1 MNYRILFVV
10 LFFSVITSSCSPL
23 LKMHHETD
31 PMRIAVLNKEE
42 HKVATVEYIDGET
55 VEYIN
60 EESLM
65 SFSNKWIFE
74 VLAGQHEVQVSYKDF
89 NRAERTDKTERFLVK
104 FNALPKHLYSL
115 IRHTGSYYSGAEI
128 IDVTD
133 EAIKE
138 VKENKDMGKWSWA
151 KEYID
156 KWQLK

>member
-1 MNYRILFVV
+1 MNYRILLVV
-10 LFFSVITSSCSPL
+10 LFLSVMISSCSPL

-31 PMRIAVLNKEE
+31 PMLIAVLNKED
-42 HKVATVEYIDGET
+42 HDVATVEYIDGEI

-60 EESLM
+60 GEYLR

-74 VLAGQHEVQVSYKDF
+74 VLAGQHEVQVSYKDL
-89 NRAERTDKTERFLVK
+89 NRAKGTDKTERSLVK

-115 IRHTGSYYSGAEI
+115 RLHVGSYYSGAEI

-133 EAIKE
+133 EAIKA
-138 VKENKDMGKWSWA
+138 VKANKDMGKWSWA